1 MFNTKPNNLKKI
13 YSVLEKYDLQD
24 LIIGGINLGD
34 EEGLKKISIVIK
46 TLLGKDSN
54 VINEILNLMVISDSK
69 VDYQEDFQM
78 NEIIKLF
85 KDFFSFMSEI

>member
-13 YSVLEKYDLQD
+13 YSVLEKHDLQD
-24 LIIGGINLGD
+24 LIIGGINLD
-34 EEGLKKISIVIK
+34 EEGLKKISMVIK

-69 VDYQEDFQM
+69 VDYHEDFQM

-85 KDFFSFMSEI
+85 KDFFSFMSGI